1 MVSQFIMFSSAS
13 PLSFLS
19 QTIVSPTKIY
29 SLNPHKCLSLTK
41 TPRTVI
47 EPTLSFRPTNTIY
60 CNCLTSPINLLSEI
74 ETVTFFQEFG
84 FSEKETELLFKQNP
98 TLRLTSFD
106 NIRDRMLSMQSVGLK
121 RIALFRVISKSPNVL
136 IAEEIDTLICFLRD
150 DLGGKIEP
158 LQIERLFVGAETR
171 FLVGFDQKVR
181 LLGIPQEQIVH
192 VLNNV
197 NLTKALCLKSIEE
210 IERTIAFLN
219 PFGGSDL
226 IVKRPKLLN
235 YDLDTQLLPRINFIN
250 KLSRGD
256 VDATGTVLQK
266 FPTILSYSVK
276 HVENHVKLLRSFG
289 GLNDEEIFKI
299 ILVFPG
305 MISASRER
313 KLHPRIEFLKQCGLD
328 SSDLF
333 KFLTKAPL
341 FLALSCDNL
350 AHKLAFLVKIGYK
363 YRTKE
368 LTAAMGAVTRTSCE
382 NMQKVIGVFL
392 CYGLSFA
399 DILAMSKKHPQI
411 LQYSHS
417 SLEEKMEYLIEEMGR
432 EVGELLAFP
441 AFLGYKLDERIKHRY
456 EVKRKT
462 LGEGMSINKLL
473 SVSAERFKTKERKT

>member
-1 MVSQFIMFSSAS
+1 MVSQFIMFSPAS

-19 QTIVSPTKIY
+19 QTIISPTKIY

-84 FSEKETELLFKQNP
+84 FSEKETELLLKQNP

-171 FLVGFDQKVR
+171 FL
-181 LLGIPQEQIVH
+181 
-192 VLNNV
+192 
-197 NLTKALCLKSIEE
+197 
-210 IERTIAFLN
+210 
-219 PFGGSDL
+219 
-226 IVKRPKLLN
+226 
-235 YDLDTQLLPRINFIN
+235 LLPRINFIN

-256 VDATGTVLQK
+256 VDATGTVLKK

-392 CYGLSFA
+392 SYGLSFA